1 MAKPAQPALQRAAKA
16 ATTAGEAH
24 ASSNA
29 PKEKPTAGEQ
39 RFEAYYAQQ
48 KLVPEFAKLL
58 EALRKPLPITF
69 RIFDATRDALSKSTS
84 PTRRRPDFLVES
96 GMKFVPTSTTTHPGV
111 NQLPLTNWAWP
122 TAATTISASLTI
134 LLMFFVLE

>member
-29 PKEKPTAGEQ
+29 PKEKPTAGER

-48 KLVPEFAKLL
+48 HLVDDFPRLVRL
-58 EALRKPLPITF
+58 AL
-69 RIFDATRDALSKSTS
+69 
-84 PTRRRPDFLVES
+84 
-96 GMKFVPTSTTTHPGV
+96 
-111 NQLPLTNWAWP
+111 
-122 TAATTISASLTI
+122 
-134 LLMFFVLE
+134 FF